1 MPRSATAMPTPGTK
15 PSTSAPPSSR
25 TNAGCTPRD
34 WSNAALRAAPRRRRQ
49 REGGEGRVA
58 AGPADQQPV
67 ALHIHERGR
76 GVEPGERVAQVAVQ
90 AVELTGV
97 ELARVL
103 VGDRAEPDRAC
114 EPPGER
120 ERIKRL
126 RGDRRH
132 LRLARREL

>member
-1 MPRSATAMPTPGTK
+1 MPRSATATPPPGTR
-15 PSTSAPPSSR
+15 PSTTAPPSAS
-25 TNAGCTPRD
+25 TNAGCTPRR
-34 WSNAALRAAPRRRRQ
+34 WGRAAM
-49 REGGEGRVA
+49 GGEARVG
-58 AGPADQQPV
+58 AGPAVQQPV
-67 ALHIHERGR
+67 AVHFLERER

-90 AVELTGV
+90 AVELAGV

-103 VGDRAEPDRAC
+103 VGDRAEPDRAR

-126 RGDRRH
+126 HGDGRH